1 MDFESLRKDILS
13 CTECK
18 EKFGFTPHPI
28 VFGNK
33 NAKIVQISQAPS
45 KKVYETLKP
54 FNDLSGKKLK
64 YDWYEITD
72 EEFYNPNNFYIVSL
86 AHCYPGK
93 DKNGKD
99 NAPPKNCY
107 EKWVKKEL
115 SFIDNKIYIF
125 VGAMAANV
133 FFPNEK
139 FKDLVFKNNVYN
151 GKLALVLPHP
161 SPLNFKWL
169 KDNPQFMKTRIIKIR
184 KIIKNILKK

>member
-1 MDFESLRKDILS
+1 MDFESLRKEILS
-13 CTECK
+13 CKECE

-45 KKVYETLKP
+45 KKVYETFKP
-54 FNDLSGKKLK
+54 FNDISGKKLK

-72 EEFYNPNNFYIVSL
+72 EEFYNPDNFYIVSL

-93 DKNGKD
+93 DKKEKD

-115 SFIDNKIYIF
+115 FFIDNKIYIF

-133 FFPNEK
+133 FFSNKK
-139 FKDLVFKNNVYN
+139 FKDLVFKNNIYN

-169 KDNPQFMKTRIIKIR
+169 KDNPEFMKTRIIEIR
-184 KIIKNILKK
+184 KIIKNILEK

>member
-1 MDFESLRKDILS
+1 MDFESLRKEILS
-13 CTECK
+13 CKECE

-45 KKVYETLKP
+45 KKVYETFKP
-54 FNDLSGKKLK
+54 FNDISGKKLK

-72 EEFYNPNNFYIVSL
+72 EEFYNPDNFYIVSL
-86 AHCYPGK
+86 VHCYPGK
-93 DKNGKD
+93 DKKGKD
-99 NAPPKNCY
+99 NVPPKNCY

-115 SFIDNKIYIF
+115 SFIDNRIYIF

-133 FFPNEK
+133 FFPNKK
-139 FKDLVFKNNVYN
+139 FKDLVFKNNIYN

-169 KDNPQFMKTRIIKIR
+169 KDNPEFMKTRIIEIR
-184 KIIKNILKK
+184 KIIKNILEK